1 MEFFMLGCS
10 TSHALSPSL
19 SQTHTHTHILP
30 PSLSLSLSKKDG
42 RRFCMNTFRE
52 HVYVSNGPPTNL
64 KVYILRRTL
73 LQSWPVIGVSRN
85 TKGSNKIKFEQEK
98 RKRKDL
104 QER

>member
-10 TSHALSPSL
+10 TSHALS
-19 SQTHTHTHILP
+19 QTHTHTHSP
-30 PSLSLSLSKKDG
+30 SLSLSKKDG